1 MLLRYVTWLEKRGQI
16 NFISEGQVLDQ
27 LDVVVAYELGGG
39 GGVQVRV
46 VGLVA
51 HPRVHHRG

>member
-1 MLLRYVTWLEKRGQI
+1 MPLRYITWLEKRGQI